1 MRKFAIPICLAALTL
16 PVAAK
21 DSLGVYSSWAAFR
34 DTEQPRCYAIARPRG
49 GRSATFASIATWPKQ
64 GLRNQIHLRLSRVV
78 GDKGATL
85 RIGDRRFAV
94 PTLGRDAWAKD
105 GRMDAAI
112 VAALRSATSMSI
124 TARDTNGR
132 RFTDRYNLAGAATA
146 IDASVVGCASLG

>member
-49 GRSATFASIATWPKQ
+49 GPSATFASMV
-64 GLRNQIHLRLSRVV
+64 HLRLSRVV